1 MRILKV
7 CAEARYTEDAE
18 ILNPETVVFEEDKEA
33 KMPCLKGSCWCP
45 EINPDTGV
53 ITNWQMGVEARLHY
67 KVVDG
72 FSAEV
77 LVDGKVVAKVENEY
91 VPDCMCPADEGYGDY
106 IDMNV
111 RSDGS
116 IDGWSCSDFENW
128 LEHIGKDEEEME
140 PSWTVDGYVN

>member
-1 MRILKV
+1 MTILKV
-7 CAEARYTEDAE
+7 CADVRYTEDAE
-18 ILNPETVVFEEDKEA
+18 ILNPDTGVFEEDKEA

-45 EINPDTGV
+45 EINTDTGF
-53 ITNWQMGVEARLHY
+53 ITNWQIGVEARLHY
-67 KVVDG
+67 KVCDC

-77 LVDGKVVAKVENEY
+77 LVDGNVVVKVENEY

-116 IDGWSCSDFENW
+116 IERWSCSDFDDWREQIKQV
-128 LEHIGKDEEEME
+128 ED
-140 PSWTVDGYVN
+140 S

>member
-1 MRILKV
+1 M
-7 CAEARYTEDAE
+7 
-18 ILNPETVVFEEDKEA
+18 FEEDTEA

-53 ITNWQMGVEARLHY
+53 ITNWQIGVEARLHY
-67 KVVDG
+67 KVCDC

-77 LVDGKVVAKVENEY
+77 LDDGNVVAKVENEY

-116 IDGWSCSDFENW
+116 IEGWSCADFEDW
-128 LEHIGKDEEEME
+128 LEQISKAEDE
-140 PSWTVDGYVN
+140 DD

>member
-7 CAEARYTEDAE
+7 CADARYTEDAE
-18 ILNPETVVFEEDKEA
+18 ILNLETGEFEEDKDA

-53 ITNWQMGVEARLHY
+53 ITNWTIGVDAHLHY
-67 KVVDG
+67 KVCDC

-116 IDGWSCSDFENW
+116 IEGWSCSDFEDW
-128 LEHIGKDEEEME
+128 LEHIGTGEDE
-140 PSWTVDGYVN
+140 

>member
-1 MRILKV
+1 MTILKV

-18 ILNPETVVFEEDKEA
+18 ILNPDTGVFEEDKDA
-33 KMPCLKGSCWCP
+33 KMPCLKGSYWCP
-45 EINPDTGV
+45 EINTNTGV
-53 ITNWQMGVEARLHY
+53 ITNWQIGVEARLHY
-67 KVVDG
+67 KVCDC

-77 LVDGKVVAKVENEY
+77 LVDGNVVAKVEDVY

-116 IDGWSCSDFENW
+116 IEEWSCSDFEYW
-128 LEHIGKDEEEME
+128 LQRIKRVED
-140 PSWTVDGYVN
+140 S

>member
-1 MRILKV
+1 MRLLKV
-7 CAEARYTEDAE
+7 CADARYTEDAE
-18 ILNPETVVFEEDKEA
+18 ILNPETGVFEDDKDA

-53 ITNWQMGVEARLHY
+53 ITNWQIGVEAHLHY
-67 KVVDG
+67 KVVDC

-77 LVDGKVVAKVENEY
+77 LVDGNVVAKVENEY

-106 IDMNV
+106 LDMNV

-116 IDGWSCSDFENW
+116 IEGWSCSDFEEW
-128 LEHIGKDEEEME
+128 LELFNGGEE
-140 PSWTVDGYVN
+140 S

>member
-7 CAEARYTEDAE
+7 CADVRYTQDAE
-18 ILNPETVVFEEDKEA
+18 IFNPDTSKFEEDTNA
-33 KMPCLKGSCWCP
+33 KMPCLKGTNWCP
-45 EINPDTGV
+45 EIDVDRGV
-53 ITNWQMGVEARLHY
+53 IINWTQGVEAILHY
-67 KVVDG
+67 KVCDC

-77 LVDGKVVAKVENEY
+77 LVDGNVVAKVEDEY

-116 IDGWSCSDFENW
+116 IQGWSRFDFEVW
-128 LEHIGKDEEEME
+128 LERIGKNEE
-140 PSWTVDGYVN
+140 D

>member
-7 CAEARYTEDAE
+7 CADARYTNDAE
-18 ILNPETVVFEEDKEA
+18 IFNPDTSNFEEDTNA
-33 KMPCLKGSCWCP
+33 KMPCLKGSFWCP

-67 KVVDG
+67 KVCDG

-77 LVDGKVVAKVENEY
+77 LVDGNVVAKVEDEY

-116 IDGWSCSDFENW
+116 IEGWSCSDFEDW
-128 LEHIGKDEEEME
+128 LEHIGKDEEE
-140 PSWTVDGYVN
+140 